1 VFEVICWRFFYL
13 EIIDKHNINLNFLK
27 MKTKEIL
34 KLIKDA
40 KAEILALEISNP
52 KGLFDAELIKK
63 VQQVKYKLGHTLT
76 KEDMM

>member
-1 VFEVICWRFFYL
+1 
-13 EIIDKHNINLNFLK
+13 

-40 KAEILALEISNP
+40 KAEVLALEIGNP
-52 KGLFDAELIKK
+52 KGLLDAELIVK

-76 KEDMM
+76 KEDMNNVQQVHKRENKNRSTNT

>member
-1 VFEVICWRFFYL
+1 
-13 EIIDKHNINLNFLK
+13 